1 VSYCDILI
9 PMNIRPPTN
18 INTAITMRIIAHM
31 GSSDLVTGAGAG
43 ASTGAGAWAG
53 AVGGTIGIP
62 GVNATGQTAQAVF

>member
-1 VSYCDILI
+1 MSYCDILI
-9 PMNIRPPTN
+9 PMNVRPPTN

-43 ASTGAGAWAG
+43 DITATG

-62 GVNATGQTAQAVF
+62 GVNATGQLIHAMF

>member
-1 VSYCDILI
+1 
-9 PMNIRPPTN
+9 
-18 INTAITMRIIAHM
+18 M

-62 GVNATGQTAQAVF
+62 GVNATGQPAWQAML